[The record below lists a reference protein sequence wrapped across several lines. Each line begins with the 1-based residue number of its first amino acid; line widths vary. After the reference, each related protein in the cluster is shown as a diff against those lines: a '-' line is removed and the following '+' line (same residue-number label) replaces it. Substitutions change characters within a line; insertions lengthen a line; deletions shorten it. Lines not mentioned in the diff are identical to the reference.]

1 VYRQTG
7 AWQLYDVLDL
17 YLIKL
22 ESQNQLSASL
32 KEGCSS
38 RALMRDYVL
47 WRSNGKHP
55 SEIES
60 YIAFLLQAKSFV
72 HRHLPLIQFIDFLF
86 SLLIPPSC
94 PTMSNTTSSSSRSA
108 YLIYNASRSC

>member
-1 VYRQTG
+1 MYRQTG
-7 AWQLYDVLDL
+7 AWQLCNITDL

-22 ESQNQLSASL
+22 ELQIGASL
-32 KEGCSS
+32 KDGRSLS
-38 RALMRDYVL
+38 LMRDYVL
-47 WRSNGKHP
+47 RRSNGKHP

-86 SLLIPPSC
+86 SLLILSSC
-94 PTMSNTTSSSSRSA
+94 LTMSNTTSSSSRSA
-108 YLIYNASRSC
+108 YFIYNVLRSC